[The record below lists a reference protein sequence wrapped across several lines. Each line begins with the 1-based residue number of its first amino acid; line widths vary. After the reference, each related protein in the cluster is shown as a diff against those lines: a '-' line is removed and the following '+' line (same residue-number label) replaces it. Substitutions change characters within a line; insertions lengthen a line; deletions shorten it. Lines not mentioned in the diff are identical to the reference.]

1 MRRCVACGERERE
14 STQHKLTLPSLS
26 SLPPSDRLD
35 GPYADTSLEW
45 LLDHSPTGPFPGGG
59 AAAAAAV
66 AAATAP
72 HHDAATPAAGAPSPT
87 LPLARPPTKR
97 RRSDG
102 DRRRG
107 GGSRDGGGVRGAAG
121 RDAAAAARAA
131 TGPRPNLPDAMR
143 LLDGLPC
150 GERALLVEAAALCA
164 PPGGAPVAP
173 PPQPAPARARAR
185 APARPPPVATAATPG
200 ATPGGLAS
208 RLAAPSPLD
217 LAALLAGAPTPPAW
231 RAHASAELTLA
242 GGHAAPGGGTA
253 LFKGLS
259 ADYSS
264 ALSAAT
270 AADDVL
276 RLGLGGVG
284 P

>member
-1 MRRCVACGERERE
+1 MCAAWGE
-14 STQHKLTLPSLS
+14 
-26 SLPPSDRLD
+26 
-35 GPYADTSLEW
+35 W
-45 LLDHSPTGPFPGGG
+45 GG
-59 AAAAAAV
+59 AAAGR
-66 AAATAP
+66 
-72 HHDAATPAAGAPSPT
+72 AGEC
-87 LPLARPPTKR
+87 ARP
-97 RRSDG
+97 G
-102 DRRRG
+102 
-107 GGSRDGGGVRGAAG
+107 
-121 RDAAAAARAA
+121 AAAR
-131 TGPRPNLPDAMR
+131 
-143 LLDGLPC
+143 
-150 GERALLVEAAALCA
+150 
-164 PPGGAPVAP
+164 
-173 PPQPAPARARAR
+173 ARARAR
-185 APARPPPVATAATPG
+185 APARAPPVATTAATPG

-242 GGHAAPGGGTA
+242 HGGGPAGVGGTA